1 MNQAELFAESTKQK
15 TGFISGARAGYS
27 PASKINYRGHL
38 IPASYRETVGM
49 RIETRPTLVWLM
61 DEILEALQ
69 GGPILSA
76 ELAQYLSGPLEHG
89 VVAKHE
95 SLLEDLGLI
104 REVWP
109 EEWPTFP
116 AIIRP
121 TVELV
126 EV

>member
-1 MNQAELFAESTKQK
+1 MNQAQLFEPAKPE
-15 TGFISGARAGYS
+15 ARAGCS

-49 RIETRPTLVWLM
+49 RIESWPTLVWLM

-69 GGPILSA
+69 GGPILSS
-76 ELAQYLSGPLEHG
+76 ELHQHVSGPVAPG
-89 VVAKHE
+89 VIAKHRH
-95 SLLEDLGLI
+95 LLEELGLVRTVYPGGSLTMYSGGCI
-104 REVWP
+104 Q
-109 EEWPTFP
+109 
-116 AIIRP
+116 A

>member
-1 MNQAELFAESTKQK
+1 MNQAQLFEPAKPE
-15 TGFISGARAGYS
+15 ARAGYS
-27 PASKINYRGHL
+27 PASKIDYRGYL

-49 RIETRPTLVWLM
+49 RVETRPTLVWLM

-76 ELAQYLSGPLEHG
+76 ELAEHLSGPLEYG

>member
-1 MNQAELFAESTKQK
+1 MNQAQLFEPAKPE
-15 TGFISGARAGYS
+15 ARSGYS
-27 PASKINYRGHL
+27 PASKIDYRGHL

-69 GGPILSA
+69 GGPILSSD
-76 ELAQYLSGPLEHG
+76 LSQHVSGPVAPG
-89 VVAKHE
+89 VIAKHRH
-95 SLLEDLGLI
+95 LLEELGLI
-104 REVWP
+104 R
-109 EEWPTFP
+109 TAYP
-116 AIIRP
+116 AGSLMMYSGGCIQA

>member
-1 MNQAELFAESTKQK
+1 MNQAQLFEPAKPE
-15 TGFISGARAGYS
+15 ARAGYS
-27 PASKINYRGHL
+27 PASKIDYRGHL

-76 ELAQYLSGPLEHG
+76 ELNRHVSGPVAPG
-89 VVAKHE
+89 VIAKHRH
-95 SLLEDLGLI
+95 LLEELGLV
-104 REVWP
+104 RTVY
-109 EEWPTFP
+109 P
-116 AIIRP
+116 AGSLMMYSGGCIQA
-121 TVELV
+121 TLELV